1 MKSSGNR
8 SGLRLTAC
16 TSPSLSVGIAL
27 GRLDHGNVGFL
38 DTEFFRQLGVA
49 RLPAKRFAQPRAQAR
64 KLLGAAPDGRHV
76 ALAVDDHE
84 VAGDPRLVAVRIR
97 IFEKNLRDDSRILRI
112 AHVEYGGAEP
122 LLVGDV

>member
-38 DTEFFRQLGVA
+38 DTEFFRQLGVV
-49 RLPAKRFAQPRAQAR
+49 RLAAKRFAQPRAQAR
-64 KLLGAAPDGRHV
+64 KLLGSAPDGRHV
-76 ALAVDDHE
+76 ALAVYYHD

-97 IFEKNLRDDSRILRI
+97 VVEKNLREDLRVLRI
-112 AHVEYGGAEP
+112 AHIENRSAEP
-122 LLVGDV
+122 L